1 MFLKLFSLT
10 TLPAL
15 CILVGSARHAP
26 AQTPGVRLSGSPA
39 SSGAAFNGGAA
50 AGSGSAANSGAV
62 SISGAVAQK
71 PTTTPKSDAHAELY
85 KQTLRGTVFIVC
97 RLGPESYSTG
107 SGWLLDA
114 DRKLVVTN
122 HHVVAGAAEAGV
134 YFPAYENGRRI
145 DDREHYRKREPLAG
159 EVLLSDPKRDLAVIR
174 LTSLPEGA
182 TALELAPASPQPGQL
197 LMSIGNAA
205 SVEALWS
212 ATTGS
217 VRQVYRKKMK
227 FRGGQVVDAV
237 IVETQSPTN
246 PGDSGGP
253 VVDDQGRL
261 VGVVSA
267 GAKEAQ
273 LVTTFIDVSEVR
285 NFAREVDG
293 MVDPR
298 TAEQLARRGDHYGA
312 RGNFT
317 RALEDFAAALK
328 LDPNSTAALAARG
341 RARLEQG
348 DEMAALADFNTAL
361 RIDSDCLAAR
371 LGRAE
376 ISKRRELDDQMVAE
390 LTEVIRIEPKTAAHY
405 VERGRALGR
414 KREFKPAV
422 EDLDRAVAMEPAN
435 PDFRAARGEIHLAA
449 GDADR
454 AITDCVEV
462 VREHPEH
469 VKAYLTIGEANLRLK
484 RDAPRAAEAF
494 GTAIARDPTSAA
506 AYFGRGDA
514 YLQAEQYA
522 QSMQDLE
529 KALEL
534 QPKFAEAYSLRGDL
548 HLVQGQ
554 YAEAVADYR
563 RAVELEPSRAQFH
576 CDLGVALNRSEDFAG
591 ATKSLQAA
599 ARLAPAMARAHF
611 YLAVAA
617 YSSGDEAGSK
627 PEVERAKKLDP
638 KRYGDADLKRRYT
651 RRIGFANGTDKTLK
665 VSVWY
670 YTNVVG
676 DEWKWL
682 PAEPG
687 KGTPIVHTIEPRGTL
702 YPTLGKERLAVAKV
716 RFTAEDTAGT
726 FHSQRYADNEL
737 RIVPEGGYIDAS
749 VQTYTHTISA
759 QKRES
764 SAE

>member
-10 TLPAL
+10 MPAAL
-15 CILVGSARHAP
+15 CILVGSASPAP
-26 AQTPGVRLSGSPA
+26 AQAPGARLSGSPA
-39 SSGAAFNGGAA
+39 SSGTAADK
-50 AGSGSAANSGAV
+50 SAT
-62 SISGAVAQK
+62 I
-71 PTTTPKSDAHAELY
+71 PKSDAHAELY

-97 RLGPESYSTG
+97 RLGPDSYSTG

-122 HHVVAGAAEAGV
+122 HHVVAGALEAGV

-145 DDREHYRKREPLAG
+145 DDREYYRKREPLAG

-182 TALELAPASPQPGQL
+182 TPLELAPASPQPGQL

-227 FRGGQVVDAV
+227 FRGGQVVDAM

-285 NFAREVDG
+285 SFALEVEG

-298 TAEQLARRGDHYGA
+298 TAEQLARRGDQYRMRGDFA
-312 RGNFT
+312 R
-317 RALEDFAAALK
+317 AKEDFAAALT
-328 LDPNSTAALAARG
+328 LDSNSTAALAARG
-341 RARLEQG
+341 RWKLERG
-348 DEMAALADFNTAL
+348 DEAAALADFNGAL
-361 RIDSDCLAAR
+361 SIDGDCLAAR
-371 LGRAE
+371 LGRVE
-376 ISKRRELDDQMVAE
+376 ISKRRELDDQVVAE
-390 LTEVIRIEPKTAAHY
+390 LTETIRIDPKTAAHH

-414 KREFKPAV
+414 KREFKQAL

-435 PDFRAARGEIHLAA
+435 PEFRVARGEIHLAA
-449 GDADR
+449 GDADQS
-454 AITDCVEV
+454 ITDCVEV

-469 VKAYLTIGEANLRLK
+469 VQAYLTIGEANLRLK
-484 RDAPRAAEAF
+484 RDAPRAAEAY
-494 GTAIARDPTSAA
+494 GTAIARDPTSPAG
-506 AYFGRGDA
+506 YFGRGDA

-529 KALEL
+529 KAIEL
-534 QPKFAEAYSLRGDL
+534 DPKFAEAYSLRGDL

-576 CDLGVALNRSEDFAG
+576 CDLGVALNRSEDFAA
-591 ATKSLQAA
+591 ATKSLHAA
-599 ARLAPAMARAHF
+599 VRLAPAMARAHF
-611 YLAVAA
+611 YLAVAS
-617 YSSGDEAGSK
+617 YSKGDEAGSK
-627 PEVERAKKLDP
+627 PEIERAKKLDP
-638 KRYGDADLKRRYT
+638 KRYGEADLKRRYT

-665 VSVWY
+665 VSVRY

-702 YPTLGKERLAVAKV
+702 YPTLSKERLAVAKV

-726 FHSQRYADNEL
+726 FHSERYAEADL
-737 RIVPEGGYIDAS
+737 TIVPEGGYIDSA

-764 SAE
+764 SAKP